1 MWVPRKAGGLRKIWR
16 FSKDLGHA
24 NKSAD
29 EDTSD
34 LANGSFEQGCLYY
47 PDSARGL
54 PMFRIV
60 EFTNTS
66 VSIRD
71 SFGEGV
77 YIDNNRSDGLCST
90 DCHHHRLAPLDFA
103 FIAYKSP
110 VSTEIEVRNKALENT
125 LIDVLG
131 RDTRLSQ
138 FDQAVWNSADLLDE
152 YDCLE
157 KRLKNVIYAPVGSV
171 TAQSFLPLRLLVN
184 SFLAQEYEVIL
195 PVPQHVDPSDI
206 LWDVLPEN
214 DRSNMREFN
223 LFEAA
228 RDSDIGELLSTQVV
242 VDRLSYQ
249 ISEALSENQ
258 VNKELPGNMVN
269 VNGHDVRE
277 NKEGET
283 ALPKA
288 AEKGGN
294 SVVPFQM
301 EKGAYIHAKD
311 NSVAAPTH
319 NHSSGARARS
329 YKPATNDD
337 KQLLVKPKQQPR
349 IKNPREAKA
358 AVRAFFIRQYSKVR
372 QHRIFEQVRGR
383 FSNSTKAW
391 RFGMEALEKIS
402 HGYTPQELG
411 MTMAILCVCKAVVA
425 ALHAHDT
432 SHCLSYDSIFER
444 DLPRWV
450 PLFHGSDRDLFNDA
464 ALNIWKMKW
473 YMWETP
479 SNLDYH
485 DLFQRAERLTANLI
499 ATVGRLLA
507 LPTFAKQWK
516 SGEIKKRPSRNKQRP
531 PKDPDPGGLSIGT
544 ESTQHRETGTVGRA
558 WPRKSLLW
566 AKLMAGAIFSMLLIF
581 LLWLYD
587 MTTGT
592 PATTNTAECCPAYF
606 QAPWSGSMALSFALQ
621 SHEDLDIE
629 RLLSPEPAQ
638 NSYTDNVENI
648 DNDNGRDC
656 TSTRTSYYN
665 CPIRSLFDRPV
676 TSIISSALGQPAI
689 NPVDSVSHSPVA
701 STTNTTAGGLL
712 APTANDRYTE
722 CIAKR
727 PRAIVE
733 ESIHQPK

>member
-1 MWVPRKAGGLRKIWR
+1 M
-16 FSKDLGHA
+16 
-24 NKSAD
+24 
-29 EDTSD
+29 
-34 LANGSFEQGCLYY
+34 FEQGCLYY

-54 PMFRIV
+54 PMFRTV
-60 EFTNTS
+60 ESTNTS

-77 YIDNNRSDGLCST
+77 YIDNNRSDMLCST
-90 DCHHHRLAPLDFA
+90 DCHCYQLVPLDFA
-103 FIAYKSP
+103 FIVYKSP
-110 VSTEIEVRNKALENT
+110 VSTEIEVLNKALENT

-131 RDTRLSQ
+131 RDKRLSL
-138 FDQAVWNSADLLDE
+138 FDRDVWNSTDLLDQ

-171 TAQSFLPLRLLVN
+171 TAQPFLPLRLLVN
-184 SFLAQEYEVIL
+184 GFLAQEYEVIL
-195 PVPQHVDPSDI
+195 PVPQHMDPSDI

-214 DRSNMREFN
+214 GRSSMREFN

-258 VNKELPGNMVN
+258 ANKELPDNMVN
-269 VNGHDVRE
+269 VNGHDVRG

-288 AEKGGN
+288 AENEGN
-294 SVVPFQM
+294 SGVPFQM
-301 EKGAYIHAKD
+301 EKGAYLHAQD
-311 NSVAAPTH
+311 NSVAALTH
-319 NHSSGARARS
+319 NHSSGARACS

-450 PLFHGSDRDLFNDA
+450 PLFHGTDRDLFNDA

-485 DLFQRAERLTANLI
+485 DLFQRAERLTADLI
-499 ATVGRLLA
+499 ATVGHLLA
-507 LPTFAKQWK
+507 FPTFAKQWK
-516 SGEIKKRPSRNKQRP
+516 SGKIKQRPSRKKQRP

-544 ESTQHRETGTVGRA
+544 ESTQHRETATVGRA
-558 WPRKSLLW
+558 RPRKSLLW

-587 MTTGT
+587 MATGT
-592 PATTNTAECCPAYF
+592 PATTNTAEWYD
-606 QAPWSGSMALSFALQ
+606 SRRQ
-621 SHEDLDIE
+621 S
-629 RLLSPEPAQ
+629 RK
-638 NSYTDNVENI
+638 
-648 DNDNGRDC
+648 
-656 TSTRTSYYN
+656 
-665 CPIRSLFDRPV
+665 
-676 TSIISSALGQPAI
+676 
-689 NPVDSVSHSPVA
+689 SPVA
-701 STTNTTAGGLL
+701 GSRSGRGRFQVDDK
-712 APTANDRYTE
+712 PRPWKCRDSECDKRYTRKEYANRHYENCHGPMLERGTFCVE
-722 CIAKR
+722 CEKTYNTQYFR
-727 PRAIVE
+727 KHRCNKNKPLNR
-733 ESIHQPK
+733 S